1 MRRSPTN
8 GLPDR
13 GSRRPVP
20 ILNEI
25 DAGPLAEQLSTHDDL
40 DLTNPEVLAL
50 LIGHLVDRLPEPH
63 RSAVQMTQLKG
74 LTYQEA
80 ADLLAPELGR
90 EVHRRTVWRW
100 AAYGRRQLREW
111 MEQAPWINALLSD
124 RIPLDNNVIPLSSA
138 STVDL
143 HDALNAQE
151 VEGESDPR

>member
-20 ILNEI
+20 ILDEV
-25 DAGPLAEQLSTHDDL
+25 DAGALAGQLASHDNLDL
-40 DLTNPEVLAL
+40 DDPQVLAL
-50 LIGHLVDRLPEPH
+50 LVGHLVDQLPEPQ

-100 AAYGRRQLREW
+100 AEYGRRQLREW
-111 MEQAPWINALLSD
+111 MEQTSWIKTLLGD
-124 RIPLDNNVIPLSSA
+124 RIPLDSNILPLGSA

-143 HDALNAQE
+143 HDALAAQE
-151 VEGESDPR
+151 DEGEGEHR